1 MEGLNMNE
9 QAKTS
14 RSGRRW
20 VLGGM
25 VAAVVAAASITG
37 LTYADEA
44 GGGGWGMH
52 RHGMHEQMDP
62 AKMAEHLD
70 RMIARIAPDATA
82 DQKARLTAIF
92 KSAFA
97 DMKSL
102 HEQHRAT
109 RQKIVAVLTQQSIDR
124 AALEQLRQSQ
134 MQAAD
139 QASKRMTQAFADAA
153 EVLTPEQRVKA
164 AERMQKHMH

>member
-25 VAAVVAAASITG
+25 VAAVLAAASITG
-37 LTYADEA
+37 VTYADES
-44 GGGGWGMH
+44 GGWGMH

-82 DQKARLTAIF
+82 DQKAKLTGIF
-92 KSAFA
+92 KAAFA

-109 RQKIVAVLTQQSIDR
+109 RQKIVAVLTQPTIDR
-124 AALEQLRQSQ
+124 AALEQLRQQQ
-134 MQAAD
+134 MQMAD

-153 EVLTPEQRVKA
+153 EVLTPAQRAKA